1 MTVRPRDLAKAKNWS
16 LPSASP
22 GARLQNTKP
31 ILAWIAAVCYG
42 FLDGGE
48 EGAGPGAAARGE
60 PAEVEH
66 RAEGVGD

>member
-1 MTVRPRDLAKAKNWS
+1 MRPSEVGQGEELVAAFSLARGAVAEDKADS
-16 LPSASP
+16 GLDSAV
-22 GARLQNTKP
+22 G
-31 ILAWIAAVCYG
+31 YG

-48 EGAGPGAAARGE
+48 EGAGPGAAACGE